1 MLLWLFADP
10 MFPQL
15 YQRLCAADSEEAIGR
30 MATLYPAVAWLAFIP
45 PILIGTLGHLDYP
58 SLEGSDSDNILPTLI
73 VDAGGEWL
81 GGLVLVAGLAALMST
96 MDSQLLATGSL
107 FTRDL
112 LQADQKDGFGIR
124 EGTIIGLSLLGLL
137 LSLWSDLSILELGL
151 LAFSMYAVM
160 FPAVFL
166 AAYSDSLDGR
176 SVIASI
182 AAGELVVLLAIFSPE
197 SFGGWWIEPVGPA
210 VPTVVL
216 PSLAAAILALAVGQS
231 KFSSESGGIGRL
243 GIDFPIGPHLLG
255 LVVVFV
261 LAQDF
266 WWWEQRELVFGL
278 PIWIWWALMLS
289 AVQTAIMAK
298 WTMKGSSR

>member
-1 MLLWLFADP
+1 
-10 MFPQL
+10 
-15 YQRLCAADSEEAIGR
+15 
-30 MATLYPAVAWLAFIP
+30 
-45 PILIGTLGHLDYP
+45 
-58 SLEGSDSDNILPTLI
+58 
-73 VDAGGEWL
+73 
-81 GGLVLVAGLAALMST
+81 
-96 MDSQLLATGSL
+96 
-107 FTRDL
+107 
-112 LQADQKDGFGIR
+112 
-124 EGTIIGLSLLGLL
+124 
-137 LSLWSDLSILELGL
+137 
-151 LAFSMYAVM
+151 M

-182 AAGELVVLLAIFSPE
+182 AAGELVGLLAIFSPE
-197 SFGGWWIEPVGPA
+197 SFGGWWIETVGPA

-231 KFSSESGGIGRL
+231 KFSSESGRIGRL